1 MEILIFF
8 IATIALFFTAL
19 FLARASGNKKRRNEL
34 AGIVEPLGFDALS
47 KFDDEFISDFYR
59 YHPTLGF
66 KINITAVCVREQDR
80 CRNI

>member
-1 MEILIFF
+1 MWKY
-8 IATIALFFTAL
+8 LFFYRNNRIVFTTL

-47 KFDDEFISDFYR
+47 KFDDEFIADFYR
-59 YHPTLGF
+59 HHPTLGF
-66 KINITAVCVREQDR
+66 KINITAACVREQDR